1 MTTCDLV
8 TDMQKQS
15 KRALIEYKIVEPFV
29 HAAALGSAC
38 GSFAFVMHGPAFNW
52 SLLGGSASLFWYWG
66 RANLSRPK
74 AKRATRTPGR
84 RILVNSGNGSRS
96 LVFNQ
101 VAQGFITRDSW
112 GELFLRWVRGKPRVR
127 PQRLD
132 IDKPRW
138 MSEQA
143 FSSHYKGHPVQLLES
158 DVTRFLI
165 AAWRH
170 RSQGSGLSERRWV
183 RGFKD
188 SPQWY
193 KNLGTH
199 WYYAL
204 INLIDETET
213 MSGRQLITINVEAQ
227 HYTLTRDPH
236 ETLEALKWAES
247 QKTN

>member
-1 MTTCDLV
+1 MTKGPQ
-8 TDMQKQS
+8 QK
-15 KRALIEYKIVEPFV
+15 RYLIPYAAAKPFV
-29 HAAALGSAC
+29 DAAALGSAC
-38 GSFAFVMHGPAFNW
+38 GSFAYTMQGPILNW
-52 SLLGGSASLFWYWG
+52 SLIGWASSLSWYWVV
-66 RANLSRPK
+66 ANLIKPK
-74 AKRATRTPGR
+74 AKRATRAPGR
-84 RILVNSGNGSRS
+84 RILVNSFKGSRS
-96 LVFNQ
+96 MVFNQ
-101 VAQGFITRDSW
+101 VAGGFITRESW
-112 GELFLRWVRGKPRVR
+112 GEGFLRLVRGKPRVR
-127 PQRLD
+127 PQAPV

-138 MSEQA
+138 MSEQV
-143 FSSHYKGHPVQLLES
+143 FSSHYKGRPVQLLES

-188 SPQWY
+188 RPQWY

-213 MSGRQLITINVEAQ
+213 MSGRQLIVINIEAQ

-247 QKTN
+247 QKR

>member
-1 MTTCDLV
+1 MTKGP
-8 TDMQKQS
+8 QQ
-15 KRALIEYKIVEPFV
+15 KRAIVEYEVVKPFV
-29 HAAALGSAC
+29 DATALGSGFA
-38 GSFAFVMHGPAFNW
+38 SVAFVSSGPTLNW
-52 SLLGGSASLFWYWG
+52 ALIGWASSLFWYWG
-66 RANLSRPK
+66 CANLGRPK
-74 AKRATRTPGR
+74 TKRATRTPGR

-96 LVFNQ
+96 MVFNQ
-101 VAQGFITRDSW
+101 VAGGFITRESY
-112 GELFLRWVRGKPRVR
+112 LAAILRWAKRKPKVH
-127 PQRLD
+127 PQADR

-138 MSEQA
+138 MSEQV
-143 FSSHYKGHPVQLLES
+143 FSSHYKGHPVQILES
-158 DVTRFLI
+158 DATRFLI

-188 SPQWY
+188 RPQWY
-193 KNLGTH
+193 KNLGTQ

-213 MSGRQLITINVEAQ
+213 MSGRQLIVINFEAQ

-236 ETLEALKWAES
+236 ETLEALKWAKS